1 MLSQT
6 AIFIQEEV
14 GRYLILDTTYNFSAL
29 SLTEAA
35 ASAELKPLPNSQ
47 EVQLAFQNQ
56 DSFRMHQKPLYYKK
70 VNAMYVYISF
80 VFHA

>member
-35 ASAELKPLPNSQ
+35 ASAELEPPPNS
-47 EVQLAFQNQ
+47 
-56 DSFRMHQKPLYYKK
+56 
-70 VNAMYVYISF
+70 
-80 VFHA
+80 